1 MTKVNANH
9 SNELK
14 EKQAWTTQIP
24 TKSGRET
31 PGKYFMSHQ
40 WQSV

>member
-9 SNELK
+9 SNKLK
-14 EKQAWTTQIP
+14 EKQARTTQIP

-40 WQSV
+40 WQPV